1 LAEPTR
7 ERRNDDANP
16 VTTENAEILALDA
29 LGWLAGDEDGIQRFL
44 TQSGIDPAA
53 LRDAAA
59 SPGMGVAVLD
69 FLVGNEDLL
78 LRFCESAAVSPK
90 QLHLARHR
98 FAKDDMGEA

>member
-1 LAEPTR
+1 MTP
-7 ERRNDDANP
+7 
-16 VTTENAEILALDA
+16 ENAEILALDG

-69 FLVGNEDLL
+69 FLLGNEDLL
-78 LRFCESAAVSPK
+78 LRFCESTAVSPK
-90 QLHLARHR
+90 QLHLARHKL
-98 FAKDDMGEA
+98 AKDELGEA